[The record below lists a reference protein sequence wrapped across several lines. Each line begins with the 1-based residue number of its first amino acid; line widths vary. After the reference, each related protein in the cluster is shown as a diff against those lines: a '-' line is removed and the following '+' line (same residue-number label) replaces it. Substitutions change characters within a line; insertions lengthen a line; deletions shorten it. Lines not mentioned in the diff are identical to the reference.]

1 MKIDARKIT
10 TQQQQEK
17 RNIAIKLL
25 RKSMP
30 IKEIAEIVGVHPS
43 RIYDWRAKYKRDG
56 KIGISIRRRGR
67 KIGAHKSLSA
77 EQEQQIIRQLIDTNP
92 QQLKFKFALW
102 TREAVRYLIKHE
114 LDIDMPIST
123 VGHYLKKWE
132 FTSKKPIKRAYERK
146 DENTQR
152 WLNEEYPKIKKQAHK
167 EGAEIWWADETACV
181 SLPTNLKG
189 YAKKGAKIK
198 PILTHRAQKFLV
210 KQSGDEVITLFEKI
224 NMISSITN
232 TGKTMFSLYD
242 ESINVDRFIDFL
254 EKVIKSSNK
263 KVYMIVDNLRVHHA
277 KLVTKWIEEN
287 SDKIAI
293 FYLPPYSPEFNPDE
307 YLNQDYK
314 RNANKNN
321 IPFTKTQLR
330 KNTEK
335 YMNELS
341 QNQEKVSNFFKH
353 ESIAYAA

>member
-1 MKIDARKIT
+1 MEKIDARKLT
-10 TQQQQEK
+10 PRELSEK
-17 RNIAIKLL
+17 RKIAIKL
-25 RKSMP
+25 REKGMP
-30 IKEIAEIVGVHPS
+30 NKEVAQIVGISPQTIS
-43 RIYDWRAKYKRDG
+43 TYYSKYKKEGNRVFKVKNAGRPKNTG
-56 KIGISIRRRGR
+56 KT
-67 KIGAHKSLSA
+67 LSD
-77 EQEQQIIRQLIDTNP
+77 EQERQIIRQLVDTTP

-102 TREAVRYLIKHE
+102 TREAVKHLIKHE

-146 DENTQR
+146 DANTQK
-152 WLNEEYPKIKKQAHK
+152 WLNEEYPKIKREAKK
-167 EGAEIWWADETACV
+167 EDAVIWWADETACV
-181 SLPTNLKG
+181 SLPSNLKG

-198 PILTHRAQKFLV
+198 PILTHPAQKF
-210 KQSGDEVITLFEKI
+210 KI
-224 NMISSITN
+224 NMISAITN

-254 EKVIKSSNK
+254 QKVIKSSDK

-277 KLVTKWIEEN
+277 KLVTKWVEEHK
-287 SDKIAI
+287 DEIAL

-335 YMNELS
+335 YMNEIS
-341 QNQEKVSNFFKH
+341 ENPEKVANFFKH
-353 ESIAYAA
+353 PSIAYAA